1 MWLLVLLPSP
11 ASVRDPAT
19 WGNATITIS
28 AETVTTTI
36 TTLSDTVK
44 TAGQGVFFPIK
55 LETIIPYTAPRPR
68 YEAGRPGEGENAVVL
83 GGCLEDW
90 EDWYL
95 ERRGYI
101 YYSLFIPISPGQG
114 GKNRKQP

>member
-1 MWLLVLLPSP
+1 MRLLVLLPSP

-19 WGNATITIS
+19 WGNVTITIF

-36 TTLSDTVK
+36 NTPVYIVNI
-44 TAGQGVFFPIK
+44 AGQGVFFPIK

-83 GGCLEDW
+83 GGCL
-90 EDWYL
+90 
-95 ERRGYI
+95 
-101 YYSLFIPISPGQG
+101 
-114 GKNRKQP
+114 